1 MKLVHYL
8 QWEGPAIAALAPR
21 FENVRFV
28 ATTSAADAAREL
40 ADADAFVVAGPYY
53 VGEIAAA
60 VNTSAPKLRWIQ
72 SSSIG
77 TDKFEK
83 GGVPADITFTNAAG
97 LKGGTVA
104 EHAMALMLGFVHALP
119 QMERYRSAMHWARD
133 DLRSEISSLEGQTLL
148 ILGYGSI
155 GKEIAR
161 KAKAFDMRVVA
172 LNSSGAG
179 DGAADIVASI
189 TELDKHLPEA
199 DFIAC
204 ALPSTPETEGLIDAE
219 QLAAMKSSAIL
230 LNVGRGST
238 IVHGALVDALRAES
252 IAGACLDV
260 FEEEPLPPGDALWQ
274 LPNIILSPHVAGTGG
289 QAGLRL
295 AELLSENLARFL
307 DGGALKNVVKIGRG

>member
-8 QWEGPAIAALAPR
+8 QWEGPALTALAPR
-21 FENVRFV
+21 FEGVQFV
-28 ATTSAADAAREL
+28 TASSTADAVKEL

-53 VGEIAAA
+53 AGEVAAA
-60 VNTSAPKLRWIQ
+60 VNATAPKLRWIQ

-83 GGVPADITFTNAAG
+83 GGVPAGITLTNAAG
-97 LKGGTVA
+97 LKGRTVA

-119 QMERYRSAMHWARD
+119 QMERYRSAAHWARD

-148 ILGYGSI
+148 VLGYGSI

-161 KAKAFDMRVVA
+161 KAKAFDMHVVA
-172 LNSSGAG
+172 LNSSGEG

-189 TELDKHLPEA
+189 AGLDRWLPEA
-199 DFIAC
+199 DFVAC
-204 ALPSTPETEGLIDAE
+204 ALPATPGTDGLIGADR
-219 QLAAMKSSAIL
+219 LAAMKPGAIL

-238 IVHGALVDALRAES
+238 VDHGALVDALRSRS

-260 FEEEPLPPGDALWQ
+260 FGEEPLPAGDALWQ
-274 LPNIILSPHVAGTGG
+274 LPNLILSPHVAGTGG
-289 QAGLRL
+289 PAGLRF
-295 AELLSENLARFL
+295 AELFSENLTRFL
-307 DGGALKNVVKIGRG
+307 EGRDLKNVVEIGRS